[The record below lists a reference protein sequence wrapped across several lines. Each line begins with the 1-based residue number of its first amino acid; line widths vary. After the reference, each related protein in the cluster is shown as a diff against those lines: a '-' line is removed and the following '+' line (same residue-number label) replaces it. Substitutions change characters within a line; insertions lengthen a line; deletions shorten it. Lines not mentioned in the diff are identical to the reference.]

1 VSSSAGAS
9 VGPPERGTPRRFDI
23 ELLRVVA
30 VVGVVLFHFSP
41 GSSLV
46 PHGFLGVDIFFTIS
60 GFVITAQLVR
70 AWERGRLTYTDFL
83 ARRVRRLLP
92 SAVLVI
98 VATYVVVLLSRNV
111 IMIDSQRSVAIAA
124 LLYASNFVFAAQSL
138 DYFASVDAP
147 SPFLHYWSLSVEE
160 QFYLVWPV
168 LLIAVAVATRRRP
181 DRFRRSLLVV
191 ALGLA
196 VVSLVVAAVSMRTA
210 PEQTFFMPWARA
222 HQLLIGAAAAIVAAA
237 AGRPALPGV
246 LLGPLRVAAIGLLV
260 ALQLLPVDLG
270 SPGPAALLISVP
282 VAFIA
287 LTGSGTDLLSRVGG
301 WWPMAWTARLSYV
314 IYLWHWPVWTIVLQR
329 LTDLRGREQIAVA
342 ALITL
347 VLSVVTHLTVEQPFR
362 DGRRIRALPP
372 LRTAVLGLGS
382 SVLAAVVV
390 LGAAAFAP
398 APPWQ
403 QTVRP
408 HITELA
414 TDRSD
419 LYGRKCLTA
428 PRDTD
433 VTACADGDLRADTTV
448 LMMGDS
454 YSVSWH
460 PAFQSLAWEGR
471 WRYVS
476 LTKASCPAW
485 DVPIAASSGGVRY
498 TECEQWRRGALAR
511 IATVRPDIVVLH
523 SRNTWTQLLDADGRP
538 AADRAAALSRGV
550 TSTVTAA
557 RRSGAT
563 VVVLLDIPLA
573 LGMETGQRV
582 QDCLATARDPAD
594 CSFPSRRD
602 APQRAVVRRAAAA
615 AGAVTVDPYPVI
627 CPEAECRA
635 VQDRI
640 AVYRDSGH
648 LTKTYALHQ
657 RPWVRSWLGPL
668 LPGR

>member
-9 VGPPERGTPRRFDI
+9 VGPSERGTPRRFDI

-30 VVGVVLFHFSP
+30 VVGVVLFHFAP

-111 IMIDSQRSVAIAA
+111 IMIDSQRPVAIAA
-124 LLYASNFVFAAQSL
+124 LLYASNFVFAAQAV

-168 LLIAVAVATRRRP
+168 LLIAVAVVTRRRP

-222 HQLLIGAAAAIVAAA
+222 HQLLIGAAAAIVAGAV
-237 AGRPALPGV
+237 GRLTLPAR
-246 LLGPLRVAAIGLLV
+246 LLTPLRVAAIGLLV
-260 ALQLLPVDLG
+260 ALQLLPVNLG

-287 LTGSGTDLLSRVGG
+287 LTGTGTDLLSRVGG

-347 VLSVVTHLTVEQPFR
+347 ALSVITHLTVEQPFR
-362 DGRRIRALPP
+362 DGRRSRALPP
-372 LRTAVLGLGS
+372 LRTAVIGLGS
-382 SVLAAVVV
+382 SVLAAAVV

-414 TDRSD
+414 AD
-419 LYGRKCLTA
+419 LADVYA
-428 PRDTD
+428 RDCQASARD
-433 VTACADGDLRADTTV
+433 VEVKTCVDGDEDAPKTV
-448 LMMGDS
+448 FMIGDS
-454 YSVSWH
+454 HAATWQ
-460 PAFQSLAWEGR
+460 PPLKSLAETDH
-471 WRYVS
+471 WRYLS
-476 LTKASCPAW
+476 ATKGACTVW
-485 DVPIAASSGGVRY
+485 DVSADVAYAGGRY
-498 TECEQWRRGALAR
+498 TECEQWRRNAFALA
-511 IATVRPDIVVLH
+511 AAEKPAVVILH
-523 SRNTWTQLLDADGRP
+523 SSVPWGALLDARGRP
-538 AADRAAALSRGV
+538 AADRAATLRRGV
-550 TSTVTAA
+550 TSSVTAA

-563 VVVLLDIPLA
+563 VIAMLDTPGA
-573 LGMETGQRV
+573 TGPVPIQT
-582 QDCLATARDPAD
+582 CLATAAKPERCD
-594 CSFPSRRD
+594 FPSAID
-602 APQRAVVRRAAAA
+602 GPTRAVVRKAAEA
-615 AGAVTVDPYPVI
+615 AGAIVVDPYPVV
-627 CPEAECRA
+627 CPAATCPA
-635 VQDRI
+635 VRDRLV
-640 AVYRDSGH
+640 VYRDGGH
-648 LTKTYALHQ
+648 LTKTYALHL
-657 RPWVRSWLGPL
+657 RPWVRSWLDRFLTPTD
-668 LPGR
+668 